1 MASRVPAPIPG
12 LVSLEPPPPG
22 QELLLDP
29 RELWAKTLAA
39 SAHATVCGALRPI
52 RATHRVL
59 EEAGI
64 PFTIW
69 SPAPHAQAAPHGVD
83 APAPASE
90 KPPYADDS
98 PNPFLPFAPEMF
110 VADLTPTH
118 LCLLNKFN
126 ILPHHLLIVTRVFE
140 HQEEW
145 LNAADFTALW
155 LCLAAFPGLGFYNG
169 GQAAGASQRHKHLQ
183 VVPLPLTPGGPDLPM
198 AGMLARADYQ
208 DGIGRVAALPF
219 RHALAPLDPGW
230 AATPVAAGATTLAIY
245 IKLLAAVGI
254 AYGGERQSA
263 PYNLLATREWMLLVP
278 RSQEAYAGIAVN
290 AMGYAGSLLA
300 RGAPQMETLR
310 REGPLA
316 VLRAVGT
323 T

>member
-1 MASRVPAPIPG
+1 MASRLPAPIPG
-12 LVSLEPPPPG
+12 LAGPEPSPPG

-29 RELWAKTLAA
+29 RELWVKTLAA
-39 SAHATVCGALRPI
+39 TAHATACGALRPI
-52 RATHRVL
+52 LATHSVL

-69 SPAPHAQAAPHGVD
+69 SPAPHAQDALPSVD
-83 APAPASE
+83 APTPASD
-90 KPPYADDS
+90 KPPYAADS
-98 PNPFLPFAPEMF
+98 PNPFLPYAPEMF

-118 LCLLNKFN
+118 VCLLNKFN
-126 ILPHHLLIVTRVFE
+126 ILPHHLLIVTRAFE
-140 HQEEW
+140 HQEAW
-145 LNAADFTALW
+145 LHAADFTALW

-169 GQAAGASQRHKHLQ
+169 GQTAGASQRHKHLQ
-183 VVPLPLTPGGPDLPM
+183 YVPLPLTPGGPDLPI
-198 AGMLARADYQ
+198 AGILARADYQ
-208 DGIGRVAALPF
+208 GGIGRVATLPF
-219 RHALAPLDPGW
+219 CHAVARLEPSW
-230 AATPVAAGATTLAIY
+230 AATPAAAGAATLALY
-245 IKLLAAVGI
+245 IKLLAAVDI
-254 AYGGERQSA
+254 DYHGERQRA

-278 RSQEAYAGIAVN
+278 RSREAYAGIAVN

-316 VLRAVGT
+316 VLHAVGT